1 MTVQAK
7 VSKDDL
13 DAIEYLQKHPEEFPY
28 IVYDKGPDGQP
39 VKLEEWQT
47 ECLKALRKK
56 KRISIR
62 AGHGVGKSAYLTFVI
77 HWFMLTHY
85 PCKVPCTANSQS
97 QLFAGASDN
106 SIRSFLWNLVSGTG
120 A

>member
-1 MTVQAK
+1 LTVQAK

-77 HWFMLTHY
+77 RVKYRVRLIH
-85 PCKVPCTANSQS
+85 K
-97 QLFAGASDN
+97 ASCLM
-106 SIRSFLWNLVSGTG
+106 FCGQNLVSGTG